1 MNNHIGIVGIGVM
14 GSNIALNFSDN
25 DINVSVYNKSQN
37 KINQLISE
45 DSSKNIYGFTDLEE
59 FVKSIPKPRKIL
71 MLVPSG
77 EATNSVV
84 ENLFNF
90 IEEKDTLID
99 GGNSYYLDSIDLG
112 KRCNKQGIEFI
123 GMGISG
129 GETGARTGP
138 ALMLGY
144 EKKIPED
151 LISMMRKI
159 AAKADGLECVG
170 LYEGFGTGHFIKM
183 LHNGI
188 EYAEMQILAE
198 AYNILRAAGFDNV
211 AASEFFDNLKK
222 EQQSSYLIEITSSIL
237 NTQKDGV
244 YLIDKIKPIANHKGT
259 GKLTVETS
267 LNYGFP
273 LPSIF
278 EAFNARVESNY
289 QKIWPITAKNIK
301 IELNP
306 NELKEAI
313 YFSRLST
320 LTQGILF
327 IEYFSKQENLE
338 IKIED
343 VMQNW
348 LEGCIIRS
356 DLLKEIKSILKDGP
370 PNKSIVESKQ
380 IQKNLDSR
388 IKNTKNLVSHC
399 IENNIPTPVMY
410 SSLNWYINSSSEFNP
425 SSLIQ
430 AQRDYFGAH
439 TVQLHESDEFL
450 HLNWD

>member
-99 GGNSYYLDSIDLG
+99 GGNAYYLDSIDLG
-112 KRCNKQGIEFI
+112 KRCNKQEIEFI

-244 YLIDKIKPIANHKGT
+244 YLIDKIKPIA
-259 GKLTVETS
+259 
-267 LNYGFP
+267 
-273 LPSIF
+273 I
-278 EAFNARVESNY
+278 
-289 QKIWPITAKNIK
+289 IK
-301 IELNP
+301 E
-306 NELKEAI
+306 
-313 YFSRLST
+313 
-320 LTQGILF
+320 
-327 IEYFSKQENLE
+327 
-338 IKIED
+338 
-343 VMQNW
+343 
-348 LEGCIIRS
+348 
-356 DLLKEIKSILKDGP
+356 
-370 PNKSIVESKQ
+370 
-380 IQKNLDSR
+380 
-388 IKNTKNLVSHC
+388 
-399 IENNIPTPVMY
+399 
-410 SSLNWYINSSSEFNP
+410 
-425 SSLIQ
+425 Q
-430 AQRDYFGAH
+430 A
-439 TVQLHESDEFL
+439 
-450 HLNWD
+450 N

>member
-25 DINVSVYNKSQN
+25 DTNVSVYNKSQN

-45 DSSKNIYGFTDLEE
+45 DSSKNISGFTDLEE

-99 GGNSYYLDSIDLG
+99 GGNAYYLDSIDLG

-306 NELKEAI
+306 NELQEAI

-370 PNKSIVESKQ
+370 PGRSIVELKQ
-380 IQKNLDSR
+380 IQKNLDIR
-388 IKNTKNLVSHC
+388 LENTKFLLSNC
-399 IENNIPTPVMY
+399 IKNNIPTPVMY